1 MLQLSLRACQLS
13 TLTEFQGGE
22 RGMKQTGD
30 WWDLVGMAE
39 NISNFN
45 LLGLY
50 WQRNHKLLK
59 AYFIHIFFGQ
69 RKFHHCQVK
78 MLPLFLSLL
87 LTYKIFWKDLI
98 RIRKQLIQPEP
109 VMETRCLVAGSCL
122 VFFFFFCYFSVFAID
137 REVQPFG
144 AGECLSY
151 WSPFTTGKGKMS
163 TVCLFLPIW
172 MLLTFEVS
180 KRINAILWCLE

>member
-1 MLQLSLRACQLS
+1 
-13 TLTEFQGGE
+13 
-22 RGMKQTGD
+22 MKPTGD

-87 LTYKIFWKDLI
+87 LTYKFFWKDLI
-98 RIRKQLIQPEP
+98 RIREQLIQPEL
-109 VMETRCLVAGSCL
+109 VMETRCLVAGSC
-122 VFFFFFCYFSVFAID
+122 FFFLQFLWFCYRQELRRSSLLAQDSV
-137 REVQPFG
+137 
-144 AGECLSY
+144 
-151 WSPFTTGKGKMS
+151 SPPGVHSLLGRGKWALY
-163 TVCLFLPIW
+163 VLFLQIW